1 MKHVRAVY
9 VTYLVVILLGIAY
22 CTYLGLV
29 GR

>member
-1 MKHVRAVY
+1 VKHVRVVF
-9 VTYLVVILLGIAY
+9 VTYLVVILLGIAF

>member
-1 MKHVRAVY
+1 MKHVRLVFW
-9 VTYLVVILLGIAY
+9 TYLVVILAGIAL